1 RIASKAHAVL
11 PAATRGRMPGRGGI
25 AEAVS
30 LGGWRS
36 EAAVGRLQFAVRR
49 SQNSAAASLGTQS
62 PSSRIL
68 QTAEQALGRHR
79 LFCSG
84 QRLPRR
90 SEGGLERLGKVNPNA
105 S

>member
-1 RIASKAHAVL
+1 ASKAHAVL
-11 PAATRGRMPGRGGI
+11 SAATRGRMPGRGGI

-49 SQNSAAASLGTQS
+49 SQDPASASLGTQPPS
-62 PSSRIL
+62 PRIL
-68 QTAEQALGRHR
+68 QTAEQTLGRHR
-79 LFCSG
+79 LFCPG

-90 SEGGLERLGKVNPNA
+90 SEGSLELLGKVNPNP